1 MSEVAGPMYRVE
13 KPPLQLA
20 PLPYMGMYPTIL
32 KDSFEI

>member
-1 MSEVAGPMYRVE
+1 MSEVAGPMCRVE

-20 PLPYMGMYPTIL
+20 PLPYRDMYPLIL